1 MRHFNPLLVLLL
13 LAVIAL
19 AACTPGEPT
28 PGAPAP
34 TTAVTPEA
42 PTSEQPT
49 PTTEPPPTDTPEPAE
64 PTATAE
70 AETPEPTAT
79 TEPAEPTTFCPE
91 IARPALI
98 LFLPSDQLLLF
109 DPASGATCPLPV
121 PGRYAGMVELT
132 PGAFFSPAP
141 SATAGGDALVIQRY
155 LPDGT
160 VEDLPYTLLE
170 GAGAASYTGFTV
182 SGDARLIAWGSIGPS
197 EDGGMSAT
205 SLSIASLETGEVT
218 ATVTPEPGVESRGL
232 MPIRFDP
239 ETDTL
244 YYALQ
249 PYGVGG
255 SWIAFVG
262 RYDNLYAMPADGS
275 GEPEL
280 IFDCADKG
288 LFLCLGDFFVTG
300 GAVTGLAY
308 VDQEAGTL
316 FVENGAGEVLNT
328 LQGTEDYIGY
338 PTWGPVG
345 ELVYYTATLAEMT
358 DGPPAAELGNLQRV
372 APPTAPAETIV
383 SDPALALPI
392 EFLDDTRVVV
402 NWVTEAETGLWGL
415 ALAGVEGSVE
425 LLDVPSGAS
434 VAGIVR

>member
-1 MRHFNPLLVLLL
+1 
-13 LAVIAL
+13 
-19 AACTPGEPT
+19 
-28 PGAPAP
+28 
-34 TTAVTPEA
+34 
-42 PTSEQPT
+42 
-49 PTTEPPPTDTPEPAE
+49 
-64 PTATAE
+64 
-70 AETPEPTAT
+70 
-79 TEPAEPTTFCPE
+79 
-91 IARPALI
+91 
-98 LFLPSDQLLLF
+98 
-109 DPASGATCPLPV
+109 
-121 PGRYAGMVELT
+121 
-132 PGAFFSPAP
+132 
-141 SATAGGDALVIQRY
+141 
-155 LPDGT
+155 
-160 VEDLPYTLLE
+160 
-170 GAGAASYTGFTV
+170 
-182 SGDARLIAWGSIGPS
+182 
-197 EDGGMSAT
+197 
-205 SLSIASLETGEVT
+205 
-218 ATVTPEPGVESRGL
+218 

-239 ETDTL
+239 KPTRSTTRCSPT
-244 YYALQ
+244 AWA
-249 PYGVGG
+249 VAG
-255 SWIAFVG
+255 SASSAS
-262 RYDNLYAMPADGS
+262 YDNLYAIAADGS

-280 IFDCADKG
+280 IFDCADKA
-288 LFLCLGDFFVTG
+288 FLCLGDFFVTG

-316 FVENGAGEVLNT
+316 FVENGAGEALNT